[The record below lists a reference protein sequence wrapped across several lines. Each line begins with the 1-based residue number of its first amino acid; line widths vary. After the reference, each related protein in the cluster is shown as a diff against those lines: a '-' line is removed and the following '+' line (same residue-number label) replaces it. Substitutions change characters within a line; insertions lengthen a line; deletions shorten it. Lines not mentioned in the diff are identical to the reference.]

1 MDPCMLH
8 AQFHQ
13 IPSKGMHAPSIWKIA
28 ASSNKNGRYLWPL
41 LCMIF
46 TGRHVFS
53 RETSILKIKAVA
65 FGAILHSMKVLWK
78 IKKSKNRVYI
88 RYIEGPTRMA
98 LDEGFI
104 KRWKKSVSIP
114 GRNVHPSNILTLSQF
129 RETKGKR
136 WLLWVFLFCLERIRF
151 QGSLAGPKEINRS
164 RARSHYGP
172 QRTRPAGHVYTQR
185 REELNYETKEVE
197 N

>member
-1 MDPCMLH
+1 MYVACTVSSD
-8 AQFHQ
+8 
-13 IPSKGMHAPSIWKIA
+13 SIQGYACPKHLKDSCIFKQKRTVPLTFTVHDIYWKA
-28 ASSNKNGRYLWPL
+28 
-41 LCMIF
+41 C
-46 TGRHVFS
+46 VFS
-53 RETSILKIKAVA
+53 RNFHLENQGCGIW
-65 FGAILHSMKVLWK
+65 GHILHSMKVLWK

-151 QGSLAGPKEINRS
+151 QGRLAGPKEMNRS